1 MRMGRAHRDMEGRGD
16 MPGTRA
22 VRCVLV
28 AGLLTCAAA
37 PASARVFT
45 PRGSDAR
52 AAVYAILEDRG
63 HRPPEYATRADPQCR
78 RLSSHQF
85 HCKFVSSGLGIVYRG
100 TGTVRF
106 NAAATHAHYDFRV
119 RRSLSTCRH
128 HCVSHLHWRG
138 NL

>member
-1 MRMGRAHRDMEGRGD
+1 MRRERGSGRRV
-16 MPGTRA
+16 MPGSRA
-22 VRCVLV
+22 VRRVLV
-28 AGLLTCAAA
+28 AGLLACTVA
-37 PASARVFT
+37 PAASARTFI

-78 RLSSHQF
+78 RLSSHRF
-85 HCKFVSSGLGIVYRG
+85 RCEFVSSGLGVVYRG

-106 NAAATHAHYDFRV
+106 NAPANHAHYDFRV
-119 RRSLSTCRH
+119 RRSLSACLR